1 MPQSADVPRYL
12 QRLLTLKCLFICGQ
26 IPKGWWSQA
35 SVGLFNTYKEKDE
48 EIQQDVVC
56 HPKLTF
62 STLALLAFQVE

>member
-26 IPKGWWSQA
+26 IPKGWWGQA

-62 STLALLAFQVE
+62 STLALQAFQVE